1 MDDMHT
7 VAAPPVE
14 EAPAL
19 LRLSLLGGFGAQRG
33 GQSVPPEAW
42 KRQSGRTLLKLLAL
56 TPEHRLHREQIQDTL
71 WPEFDSDGARDNLR
85 KALHAARHALEPDLP
100 PKAQS
105 SYLRVDHEMIALMA
119 DRVWIDVDHF
129 GQLAREALNGGDLRA
144 CGVALTA
151 YPSDLLPEDRFAAW
165 AVSRREALLALALR
179 LRERLA
185 TLLEQRGDTSG
196 AIARLREVLERD
208 PTREAVNRSLMRLYA
223 QTGSRHQ
230 ALRQYQ
236 AYRHALQ
243 TELGVDPDPETEAL
257 YHDLLSG
264 ASAVH
269 GHESLT
275 VSPLP
280 DPVRNLPST
289 AFVGRESA
297 CDLLA
302 QAYTEATGG
311 FGQMALVSGEAGIG
325 KSRMA
330 AQFARQA
337 AERGAI
343 VLWGTSY
350 DQEGVLPYGP
360 IVEALEG
367 YLREQ
372 PLEQRQSLS
381 GRYPELASL
390 VPALPRVTLTPRLPL
405 ESERSRLFAALI
417 SLFDELSHSSPGA
430 HPLLLVL
437 DDLHVADPDTIQ
449 WLHHLMRF
457 IAGRPWLVIGMYQE
471 EGVVEVGALQRFLAT
486 TARYESAHRI
496 QLLRLARP
504 DCDRLAAITLGGV
517 VDDAVLEQ
525 IAVLTL
531 GNPLFI
537 LQVVRS
543 MQEDG
548 QLVLLDDQWHA
559 TGSGEVTVPR
569 QVRELMTA
577 RVDHLGEDVRRT
589 LGLAAVAGMT
599 FSFALLSAAGERA
612 YQPPLRDG
620 PLLDALDRALAVRI
634 LDERGDGYAFRHP
647 LLRATLYAGHSTRRR
662 TRLHAAIAQAL
673 EELEPH
679 EVEALSFHCRRGE
692 LPEKA
697 ARYME
702 RAGDRARARYAN
714 EVAATYY
721 LDLLELVGGLDQ
733 ARAYGKLGTV
743 LTAMACYDEALTIL
757 EKAAAI
763 YHSAE
768 RQDELASVTAQIGRA
783 HFKRG
788 TPSLGISRIRPLL
801 QTIENDDASPALA
814 DLYISLATLFWAA
827 GRFGEQLAA
836 AERAAA
842 AARAADRDDALIQ
855 AELWRGYAYLAM
867 DRVQEGVPVLERMM
881 PLAERTGDI
890 SSLWRALNAVASVYE
905 EFGEFERERCYLERA
920 IELCRQSG
928 DQAEVAFLLH
938 RQADRAVYTGE
949 WDQARSFLQE
959 ALTLDAEIGPS
970 RASPYVLHGLGYL
983 SLVQG
988 QWDSSAKYL
997 DEARSTAERNSDS
1010 RALRQVD
1017 TALAELDLLCGRPQ
1031 AAQARL
1037 ARRPVR
1043 GEPTGDEV
1051 AQLFIMARIHL
1062 ALGNVALGRA
1072 TAWQSMER
1080 ARALND
1086 RTLMADGLWVQ
1097 TLTAIQAE
1105 DWQAAETAIEE
1116 ALSLTRSIGYR
1127 YNEGR
1132 ALHCAGTM
1140 HARRGEAE
1148 AAQRAWTQ
1156 AVEIFRALGAQADVS
1171 STEEALTTA
1180 TQTA

>member
-14 EAPAL
+14 EASAL
-19 LRLSLLGGFGAQRG
+19 LRLSLLGGFGVQRG

-71 WPEFDSDGARDNLR
+71 WPEFDPDGARDNLR
-85 KALHAARHALEPDLP
+85 KALHAARRALEPDLP

-105 SYLRVDHEMIALMA
+105 AYLRVDQEMIALVA

-129 GQLAREALNGGDLRA
+129 GQLAREALQGGDVHA
-144 CGVALTA
+144 CEVALAA
-151 YPSDLLPEDRFAAW
+151 YPSVLLPEDRFADW
-165 AVSRREALLALALR
+165 AASQREALAALSLR
-179 LRERLA
+179 LLERLA
-185 TLLEQRGDTSG
+185 NLLEHRGDTSG
-196 AIARLREVLERD
+196 AIAKLHAVLERD
-208 PTREAVNRSLMRLYA
+208 PTREAANRSLMRLCA

-236 AYRHALQ
+236 VHRHALR

-264 ASAVH
+264 APA
-269 GHESLT
+269 GQGPESST
-275 VSPLP
+275 VSALP
-280 DPVRNLPST
+280 DPVRTLPST

-302 QAYTEATGG
+302 QAYSAAIGG
-311 FGQMALVSGEAGIG
+311 SGQMALVSGEAGIG

-330 AQFARQA
+330 AQFAWQA

-390 VPALPRVTLTPRLPL
+390 VPALPRVTHTPRLPL

-417 SLFDELSHSSPGA
+417 NLLDEFSHTSPEA
-430 HPLLLVL
+430 RPLLLVL

-449 WLHHLMRF
+449 WLHHLMRS
-457 IAGRPWLVIGMYQE
+457 IAGHPWLVIGMYQE
-471 EGVVEVGALQRFLAT
+471 EGVVEGGALQRFLAT

-496 QLLRLARP
+496 QLLRLARA
-504 DCDRLAAITLGGV
+504 DCDRLTETTLGGV
-517 VDDAVLEQ
+517 ADDAVLEQ

-548 QLVLLDDQWHA
+548 QLVLHDNRWHA
-559 TGSGEVTVPR
+559 TGSGEVPVPR
-569 QVRELMTA
+569 QVHELMTA

-599 FSFALLSAAGERA
+599 FSFPLLSAASERA
-612 YQPPLRDG
+612 YGHTLREG
-620 PLLDALDRALAVRI
+620 QLLDALDRALAVRI

-647 LLRATLYAGHSTRRR
+647 LLRAALYAGHSTRRR

-697 ARYME
+697 AKYLE

-721 LDLLELVGGLDQ
+721 RELLELVRGLDK
-733 ARAYGKLGTV
+733 ARVRGKLGTV
-743 LTAMACYDEALTIL
+743 LTTMACYDEALNVL
-757 EKAAAI
+757 EQAAAT
-763 YHSAE
+763 YRSAE
-768 RQDELASVTAQIGRA
+768 RQGELTSVTARIGRA

-836 AERAAA
+836 ADRAAA
-842 AARAADRDDALIQ
+842 VARAADRNDALIQ
-855 AELWRGYAYLAM
+855 AELWRGYAYFAM
-867 DRVQEGVPVLERMM
+867 DRVEKGIPVLEGMM
-881 PLAERTGDI
+881 SLAERTGDI
-890 SSLWRALNAVASVYE
+890 SSLSRALSAVAAVYE
-905 EFGEFERERCYLERA
+905 ELGEFERERRYLERA
-920 IELCRQSG
+920 VELCRRLG

-938 RQADRAVYTGE
+938 RQCDRAVYTGE

-983 SLVQG
+983 CLVQG

-997 DEARSTAERNSDS
+997 EEARSTAERNSDS

-1017 TALAELDLLCGRPQ
+1017 TALAELDLLCGRPE

-1043 GEPTGDEV
+1043 GERTGDEV

-1062 ALGNVALGRA
+1062 ALGNLALGHA

-1097 TLTAIQAE
+1097 TLTAIEAE
-1105 DWQAAETAIEE
+1105 DWQAAETTIEE
-1116 ALSLTRSIGYR
+1116 ALSLTRHIGYR
-1127 YNEGR
+1127 YSEGR
-1132 ALHCAGTM
+1132 ALHCAGTV
-1140 HARRGEAE
+1140 HARRGKAE

-1156 AVEIFRALGAQADVS
+1156 AVEIFRALGAQADVR
-1171 STEEALTTA
+1171 STEQALTIA
-1180 TQTA
+1180 TRSA